1 MRGFDAGS
9 NFGYNEAITVL
20 AIFML
25 SERISAIGEEGT
37 RALQEAKTVALL
49 EAWEVKYLG
58 RKSELNTLLKGLKDL
73 SPEEK
78 KVVGSLANMTKQ
90 GLFEAF
96 EKTKSEF
103 AEKNTDWEKE
113 SIDVTAPGISVHAG
127 HLHPIT
133 RLEQEVED
141 IFTSM
146 GFAIADGP
154 EVEKEHYNFDALN
167 FPKDHPSRDMQDT
180 FWLKG
185 EKKAKDRYLP
195 RTHTSGVQVRYM
207 ETHKPPLR
215 VIVPGRVFRNEATDA
230 FHEHTFHQFE
240 CLMVDVEGKVNVA
253 TFKYIAETF
262 FSKFFGKKVS
272 IRLRPSFFPFTEP
285 SFEFDI
291 SCTICDGKG
300 CFTCKQNGWLEIG
313 GAGMVNQRVFEAAGY
328 KPGVYQG
335 FAWGF
340 GLTRLAM
347 MKYKITD
354 IRLLMSGDLRFI
366 RQF

>member
-1 MRGFDAGS
+1 MKEQIEKIKADGEAS
-9 NFGYNEAITVL
+9 IAAITTMADL
-20 AIFML
+20 D
-25 SERISAIGEEGT
+25 
-37 RALQEAKTVALL
+37 
-49 EAWEVKYLG
+49 AWEIAYLG
-58 RKSELNTLLKGLKDL
+58 RKSELNTLLKGLRDL

-78 KVVGSLANMTKQ
+78 KIVGPLGNATKQ
-90 GLFEAF
+90 KLISLFD
-96 EKTKSEF
+96 TK
-103 AEKNTDWEKE
+103 KKE
-113 SIDVTAPGISVHAG
+113 LLENSIDWQAEALDITAPGRAPRAG

-133 RLEQEVED
+133 RLEHDIED
-141 IFTSM
+141 IFSSM
-146 GFAIADGP
+146 GFDIADGP
-154 EVEKEHYNFDALN
+154 EVETEHYNFDALN

-180 FWLKG
+180 FWLASTSHGGMKG
-185 EKKAKDRYLP
+185 KKAMDRYLP

-230 FHEHTFHQFE
+230 SHEHTFHQFE
-240 CLMVDVEGKVNVA
+240 CLMVDVEGQVTVA
-253 TFKYIAETF
+253 TFKYVAEEF
-262 FSKFFGKKVS
+262 FSKFFGEKVS

-291 SCTICDGKG
+291 SCILCSGKG
-300 CFTCKQNGWLEIG
+300 CATCKQSGWLEIG

-328 KPGVYQG
+328 KRGVYQG

-340 GLTRLAM
+340 GMTRLAM